1 MREQRETVSLKEE
14 DAGRE
19 RGEREGEK
27 RTFHCEMRESRTYG
41 V

>member
-1 MREQRETVSLKEE
+1 MREQSETVSLKEG
-14 DAGRE
+14 DAGCE

-27 RTFHCEMRESRTYG
+27 RAFHCEMRESQTYG